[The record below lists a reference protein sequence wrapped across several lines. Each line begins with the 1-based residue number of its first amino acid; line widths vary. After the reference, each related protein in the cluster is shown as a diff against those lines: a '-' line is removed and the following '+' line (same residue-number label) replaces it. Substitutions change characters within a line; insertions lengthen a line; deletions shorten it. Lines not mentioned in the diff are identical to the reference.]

1 MLADH
6 VDHVIGIDP
15 DRDRVTA
22 AVVAADN
29 GAVIE
34 VAEFAT
40 TADGYR
46 RLVAWADH
54 HSHHEKRA
62 WSIEGA
68 GSYGAGA
75 AQWLTKV
82 GEWVLEFD
90 RPTVSTRK
98 DRAKTDTLDAVRA
111 ACEALGRARL
121 AQPRRGAERQGLRA
135 LTVARDGA
143 QRARVAAIN
152 ELRSVIVTGPV
163 ELRDQLTG
171 LTRGALIDRCAR
183 LRAVGNHAA
192 TKAALRSIAG
202 RIREL
207 DTEIADLEAQIR
219 PIVEHQAPQL
229 LAEVGISHTTA
240 ARLLIAWSH
249 PGRFPTEAA
258 FARLAGVA
266 PIEASSGLHTR
277 HRLSRGG
284 DRQLNRAI
292 HSIVVTRCR
301 VDPATRDYLARRVAQ
316 GKTPRE
322 ARRCLKRYTARRI
335 WRLLEHPPT
344 RA

>member
-1 MLADH
+1 MLAEH

-15 DRDRVTA
+15 DRDRITAAIVAADTA
-22 AVVAADN
+22 AVIDTT
-29 GAVIE
+29 E
-34 VAEFAT
+34 LTT

-46 RLVAWADH
+46 QLVTWADH
-54 HSHHEKRA
+54 HSSAESRA

-75 AQWLTKV
+75 TQWLTRC

-90 RPTVSTRK
+90 RPSTTTAK

-111 ACEALGRARL
+111 AREALGRTRL

-152 ELRSVIVTGPV
+152 ELRSVIVTGPI

-183 LRAVGNHAA
+183 LRACGEHAA
-192 TKAALRSIAG
+192 LKAALASIAR
-202 RIREL
+202 RIRNL
-207 DTEIADLEAQIR
+207 DAEIADLDIQIR

-229 LAEVGISHTTA
+229 LNEVGISHTTA

-266 PIEASSGLHTR
+266 PIQASSGQHTR

-292 HSIVVTRCR
+292 HSIVITRCR
-301 VDPATRDYLARRVAQ
+301 VDPATRNYLARRIAD

>member
-15 DRDRVTA
+15 DRYRITA
-22 AVVAADN
+22 AVVATDS
-29 GAVIE
+29 GGVIDT
-34 VAEFAT
+34 AEFET
-40 TADGYR
+40 TAEGYES
-46 RLVAWADH
+46 LIDWAVTHTDPDA
-54 HSHHEKRA
+54 RA

-75 AQWLTKV
+75 TQWLTGC

-98 DRAKTDTLDAVRA
+98 DRAKTDTLDAMRA
-111 ACEALGRARL
+111 AREALGRSQL
-121 AQPRRGAERQGLRA
+121 AQPRTGANSQALRA

-152 ELRSVIVTGPV
+152 ELRSLVTTGPI
-163 ELRDQLTG
+163 ELRDDLRN
-171 LTRGALIDRCAR
+171 LTRGALIERCAR
-183 LRAVGNHAA
+183 LRATGAHAA
-192 TKAALRSIAG
+192 HKIALTSIAG
-202 RIREL
+202 RVQAL
-207 DTEIADLEAQIR
+207 DTEIKHLEHQIR
-219 PIVEHQAPQL
+219 PLVEHAAPL
-229 LAEVGISHTTA
+229 LLDEPGISHITA
-240 ARLLIAWSH
+240 AQLLIAWSH
-249 PGRFPTEAA
+249 RGRFPTEAA

-266 PIEASSGLHTR
+266 PIEASPGQHTR

-292 HSIVVTRCR
+292 HSIVITRCR
-301 VDPATRDYLARRVAQ
+301 VDPTTRDYLNRRVAD

-335 WRLLEHPPT
+335 YRLLEHPPPT
-344 RA
+344 T